1 MLKNHTAM
9 ITGSSGGIGSRTL
22 EIFSKNNANII
33 ACSRRQEKILRI
45 FVENWRKNIKIKFI
59 IITLIF

>member
-9 ITGSSGGIGSRTL
+9 ITGSSGGIGSKTV

-33 ACSRRQEKILRI
+33 ACSRKLDKNFDNFCRELEKKYQNLY
-45 FVENWRKNIKIKFI
+45 
-59 IITLIF
+59 